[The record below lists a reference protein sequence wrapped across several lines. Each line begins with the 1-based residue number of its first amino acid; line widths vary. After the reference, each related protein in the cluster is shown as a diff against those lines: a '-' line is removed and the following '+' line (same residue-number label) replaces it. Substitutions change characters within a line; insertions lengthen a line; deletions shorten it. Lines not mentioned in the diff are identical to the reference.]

1 VAEPRRKSGGKT
13 DTRGPKKAA
22 AKSKSKRKAKL
33 SSKSRVGVA
42 DRCEAERLVI
52 QRRTEQLRAMVGIA
66 ETMLRHTSLDDLLSA
81 ITRELYRIIRFDRTS
96 VALLDPDGH
105 SLVLSHIHTADGVI
119 HDPAEGRRIPLD
131 ESTLVGWVATHRK
144 PMRRCEVAGD
154 DRFDEVVREA
164 KLQSDIV
171 VPLISRGRL
180 IGTLNAGSVT
190 EDAFTEE
197 DLENLVSCANLVCGA
212 IEHALLLKDAR
223 DIGDRYQKLRQHGS
237 DIFMLIEKNTGR
249 LTEVN
254 RKCCDTLRY
263 TDAELLTKTFFD
275 LFPQEDQYQARR
287 DFINVLSEKTRSFID
302 RRMIKKDGEIIFVD
316 INANMITIKDDT
328 FIQVVMNDVS
338 QRKMLEQQIIMQN
351 KNLQDANKSL
361 REVDQMKMEFLDNIS
376 HELRTPLSII
386 IAYSEALREENI
398 EPEDRANFLDV
409 IVENGQD
416 LLQLIDDL
424 LDLSDLEMS
433 GAMVNTSLSH
443 VHDVV
448 RSVWRRVERL
458 AADKRIRIDFEP
470 GEDVPVI
477 HIDNR
482 RITQVLMCLLH
493 NAIKFTGERG
503 SITVR
508 TKLGQ
513 GGVLVEVEDT
523 GTGIAPD
530 QLPKIFDAFK
540 QLDGSSTRKWGGLGI
555 GLAMAKHIVELHG
568 GRIRVESD
576 EGRGSVFTFVLPVD
590 LDDDFLKRDNRN
602 KSLDPYK
609 TTF

>member
-1 VAEPRRKSGGKT
+1 
-13 DTRGPKKAA
+13 
-22 AKSKSKRKAKL
+22 
-33 SSKSRVGVA
+33 
-42 DRCEAERLVI
+42 
-52 QRRTEQLRAMVGIA
+52 MVSIA
-66 ETMLRHTSLDDLLSA
+66 ETMLRHTNLDDILSA

-96 VALLDPDGH
+96 VALLGPDGR
-105 SLVLSHIHTADGVI
+105 SLVLSHIHTADGMI
-119 HDPAEGRRIPLD
+119 DDPAEGRRIPLD

-144 PMRRCEVAGD
+144 PVLRGKVAGN

-164 KLQSDIV
+164 KLQSDMV
-171 VPLISRGRL
+171 VPLVARGRL

-197 DLENLVSCANLVCGA
+197 DLENLLSCANLVCGA
-212 IEHALLLKDAR
+212 IEHALSLKEAR
-223 DIGDRYQKLRQHGS
+223 DIGDRYQKLQQHGS

-249 LTEVN
+249 LSEVN

-275 LFPQEDQYQARR
+275 LFPKEDQYQARR

-302 RRMIKKDGEIIFVD
+302 RRMIKKNGEIIFVD
-316 INANMITIKDDT
+316 ISANMITIKDET
-328 FIQVVMNDVS
+328 FIQVVMHDVS

-386 IAYSEALREENI
+386 IAYSEALRDENI
-398 EPEDRANFLDV
+398 GPENRAKFLGV
-409 IVENGQD
+409 IAENGQD

-424 LDLSDLEMS
+424 LDLSHLEMS

-458 AADKRIRIDFEP
+458 AADKRIRIEFEP

-477 HIDNR
+477 YIDNR
-482 RITQVLMCLLH
+482 RITQVLMSLLH

-508 TKLGQ
+508 TRLSEE
-513 GGVLVEVEDT
+513 GVLVQVEDT

-568 GRIRVESD
+568 GRIWVESD
-576 EGRGSVFTFVLPVD
+576 EERGSVFTFVLPVD
-590 LDDDFLKRDNRN
+590 FDDDFLKRDNRN

>member
-1 VAEPRRKSGGKT
+1 
-13 DTRGPKKAA
+13 
-22 AKSKSKRKAKL
+22 
-33 SSKSRVGVA
+33 
-42 DRCEAERLVI
+42 
-52 QRRTEQLRAMVGIA
+52 MVNIA
-66 ETMLRHTSLDDLLSA
+66 ETMLRHTNLDDILSA

-96 VALLDPDGH
+96 VALLGPDGR
-105 SLVLSHIHTADGVI
+105 SLVLSHIHTADGMI
-119 HDPAEGRRIPLD
+119 DDPAEGRRIPLD

-144 PMRRCEVAGD
+144 PMLRGKVAGN

-164 KLQSDIV
+164 NLQSDMV
-171 VPLISRGRL
+171 VPLVAGGRL

-197 DLENLVSCANLVCGA
+197 DLENLLSCANLVCGA
-212 IEHALLLKDAR
+212 IEHALSLKEAR
-223 DIGDRYQKLRQHGS
+223 DIGDRYQKLQQHGS

-249 LTEVN
+249 LSEVN

-302 RRMIKKDGEIIFVD
+302 RRMIKKNGEIIFVD
-316 INANMITIKDDT
+316 ISANMITIKDET
-328 FIQVVMNDVS
+328 FIQVVMHDVS

-351 KNLQDANKSL
+351 KNLQNANKSL

-386 IAYSEALREENI
+386 IAYSEALRDENI
-398 EPEDRANFLDV
+398 GPENRAKFLGV
-409 IVENGQD
+409 IAENGQD

-424 LDLSDLEMS
+424 LDLSHLEMS

-458 AADKRIRIDFEP
+458 AADKRIRIEFEP

-477 HIDNR
+477 YIDNR

-508 TKLGQ
+508 TRLGEE
-513 GGVLVEVEDT
+513 GVLVEVEDT
-523 GTGIAPD
+523 GTGVAPD

-568 GRIRVESD
+568 GRIWVESD
-576 EGRGSVFTFVLPVD
+576 EERGSVFTFVLPVE
-590 LDDDFLKRDNRN
+590 LDDDFVKRDNRN

>member
-1 VAEPRRKSGGKT
+1 
-13 DTRGPKKAA
+13 
-22 AKSKSKRKAKL
+22 
-33 SSKSRVGVA
+33 
-42 DRCEAERLVI
+42 
-52 QRRTEQLRAMVGIA
+52 MVSIA
-66 ETMLRHTSLDDLLSA
+66 ETMLRHTNLDDILSA

-96 VALLDPDGH
+96 VALLGPDGR
-105 SLVLSHIHTADGVI
+105 SLVLSHIHTADGMI
-119 HDPAEGRRIPLD
+119 DDPAEGRRIPLD

-144 PMRRCEVAGD
+144 PVLRGKVAGN

-164 KLQSDIV
+164 KLQSDMV
-171 VPLISRGRL
+171 VPLVARGRL

-197 DLENLVSCANLVCGA
+197 DLENLLSCANLVCGA
-212 IEHALLLKDAR
+212 IEHALSLKEAR
-223 DIGDRYQKLRQHGS
+223 DIGDRYQKLQQHGS

-249 LTEVN
+249 LSEVN

-275 LFPQEDQYQARR
+275 LFPKEDQYQARR

-302 RRMIKKDGEIIFVD
+302 RRMIKKNGEIIFVD
-316 INANMITIKDDT
+316 ISANMITIKDET
-328 FIQVVMNDVS
+328 FIQVVMHDVS

-386 IAYSEALREENI
+386 IAYSEALRDENI
-398 EPEDRANFLDV
+398 GPENRAKFLGV
-409 IVENGQD
+409 IAENGQD

-424 LDLSDLEMS
+424 LDLSHLEMS

-458 AADKRIRIDFEP
+458 AADKRIRLEFEP

-477 HIDNR
+477 YIDNR
-482 RITQVLMCLLH
+482 RITQVLMSLLH

-508 TKLGQ
+508 TRLSEE
-513 GGVLVEVEDT
+513 GVLVQVEDT

-568 GRIRVESD
+568 GRIWVESD
-576 EGRGSVFTFVLPVD
+576 EERGSVFTFVLPVD
-590 LDDDFLKRDNRN
+590 FDDDFLKRDNRN

>member
-1 VAEPRRKSGGKT
+1 MLE
-13 DTRGPKKAA
+13 
-22 AKSKSKRKAKL
+22 
-33 SSKSRVGVA
+33 
-42 DRCEAERLVI
+42 
-52 QRRTEQLRAMVGIA
+52 IA
-66 ETMLRHTSLDDLLSA
+66 ETMLRHTNLDDILSA

-96 VALLDPDGH
+96 VALLCPDDH
-105 SLVLSHIHTADGVI
+105 SLVLSHIHTADGMI
-119 HDPAEGRRIPLD
+119 YDPAEGRRIPLD

-144 PMRRCEVAGD
+144 PMLRGKVAGD

-164 KLQSDIV
+164 KLQSDMV
-171 VPLISRGRL
+171 VPLVAGGRL

-197 DLENLVSCANLVCGA
+197 DLENLLSCANLVCGA
-212 IEHALLLKDAR
+212 IEHALSLKEAR
-223 DIGDRYQKLRQHGS
+223 DIGDRYQKLQQHGS

-249 LTEVN
+249 LSEVN

-275 LFPQEDQYQARR
+275 LFPKEDQYQARR

-302 RRMIKKDGEIIFVD
+302 RRMIKKNGEIIFVD
-316 INANMITIKDDT
+316 ISANMITIKDET
-328 FIQVVMNDVS
+328 FIQVVMHDVS

-376 HELRTPLSII
+376 HELRTPLSVI
-386 IAYSEALREENI
+386 IAYSEALRDENI
-398 EPEDRANFLDV
+398 GPENRAKFLGV
-409 IVENGQD
+409 IAENGQD

-424 LDLSDLEMS
+424 LDLSHLEMS

-458 AADKRIRIDFEP
+458 AADKRIRLEFEP

-477 HIDNR
+477 YIDNR
-482 RITQVLMCLLH
+482 RITQVLMSLLH

-508 TKLGQ
+508 TKLGEE
-513 GGVLVEVEDT
+513 GVLVEVEDT

-568 GRIRVESD
+568 GRIWVESD
-576 EGRGSVFTFVLPVD
+576 EERGSVFTFVLPVD

>member
-1 VAEPRRKSGGKT
+1 
-13 DTRGPKKAA
+13 
-22 AKSKSKRKAKL
+22 
-33 SSKSRVGVA
+33 
-42 DRCEAERLVI
+42 
-52 QRRTEQLRAMVGIA
+52 MVGIA
-66 ETMLRHTSLDDLLSA
+66 ETMLRHTNLDDILSA

-96 VALLDPDGH
+96 VALLAPDDH
-105 SLVLSHIHTADGVI
+105 TLVLSHIHTADGVI
-119 HDPAEGRRIPLD
+119 QDPAGGRRIPLD

-154 DRFDEVVREA
+154 YRFDEVVREA
-164 KLQSDIV
+164 KLQSDMV
-171 VPLISRGRL
+171 VPLITRGRL

-197 DLENLVSCANLVCGA
+197 DLENLARCANLVCGA
-212 IEHALLLKDAR
+212 IEHTLLLGEAR
-223 DIGDRYQKLRQHGS
+223 DIGDRYQKLQQYGS

-249 LTEVN
+249 LAEVN

-275 LFPQEDQYQARR
+275 LFPQEDHYQARR
-287 DFINVLSEKTRSFID
+287 DFINVLSEKTRSFIE
-302 RRMIKKDGEIIFVD
+302 RRMIKKNGEIMFVD
-316 INANMITIKDDT
+316 ISANMITIKDET
-328 FIQVVMNDVS
+328 FIQVVMHDVS

-386 IAYSEALREENI
+386 IAYSEALREDHI
-398 EPEDRANFLDV
+398 GQEDRAKFLDV
-409 IVENGQD
+409 IAENGQD

-424 LDLSDLEMS
+424 LDLSHLEMS

-458 AADKRIRIDFEP
+458 AADKRIRIEFEP
-470 GEDVPVI
+470 GKDVPVI
-477 HIDNR
+477 YIDNR

-493 NAIKFTGERG
+493 NAIKFTGEMG

-508 TKLGQ
+508 TKLGED
-513 GGVLVEVEDT
+513 GVLVEVEDT

-568 GRIRVESD
+568 GRIWVESD
-576 EGRGSVFTFVLPVD
+576 EGRGSVFTFVLPAD

-602 KSLDPYK
+602 KSLDPFK

>member
-1 VAEPRRKSGGKT
+1 
-13 DTRGPKKAA
+13 
-22 AKSKSKRKAKL
+22 
-33 SSKSRVGVA
+33 
-42 DRCEAERLVI
+42 
-52 QRRTEQLRAMVGIA
+52 MVNIA
-66 ETMLRHTSLDDLLSA
+66 ETMLRHTNLDDILSA

-96 VALLDPDGH
+96 VALLGPDGR
-105 SLVLSHIHTADGVI
+105 SLVLSHIHTADGMI
-119 HDPAEGRRIPLD
+119 DDPAEGRRIPLD

-144 PMRRCEVAGD
+144 PMLRGKVAGN

-164 KLQSDIV
+164 NLQSDMV
-171 VPLISRGRL
+171 VPLVAGGRL

-197 DLENLVSCANLVCGA
+197 DLENLLSCANLVCGA
-212 IEHALLLKDAR
+212 IEHALSLKEAR
-223 DIGDRYQKLRQHGS
+223 DIGDRYQKLQQHGS

-249 LTEVN
+249 LSEVN

-302 RRMIKKDGEIIFVD
+302 RRMIKKNGEIIFVD
-316 INANMITIKDDT
+316 ISANMITIKDET
-328 FIQVVMNDVS
+328 FIQGVMHDVS

-351 KNLQDANKSL
+351 KNLQNANKSL

-386 IAYSEALREENI
+386 IAYSEALRDENI
-398 EPEDRANFLDV
+398 GPENRAKFLGV
-409 IVENGQD
+409 IAENGQD

-424 LDLSDLEMS
+424 LDLSHLEMS

-458 AADKRIRIDFEP
+458 AADKRIRIEFEP

-477 HIDNR
+477 YIDNR

-508 TKLGQ
+508 TRLGEE
-513 GGVLVEVEDT
+513 GVLVEVEDT
-523 GTGIAPD
+523 GTGVAPD

-568 GRIRVESD
+568 GRIWVESD
-576 EGRGSVFTFVLPVD
+576 EERGSVFTFVLPVE
-590 LDDDFLKRDNRN
+590 LDDDFVKRDNRN

>member
-1 VAEPRRKSGGKT
+1 MAEPRRKSGGKT
-13 DTRGPKKAA
+13 TTRGPEKAA
-22 AKSKSKRKAKL
+22 AKSKSKRKAKPP
-33 SSKSRVGVA
+33 SKSPEGVA
-42 DRCEAERLVI
+42 DRCEAERLVS
-52 QRRTEQLRAMVGIA
+52 QRRTEQLRAMVNIA
-66 ETMLRHTSLDDLLSA
+66 ETMLRHTNLDDILSA

-96 VALLDPDGH
+96 VALLGPDGR
-105 SLVLSHIHTADGVI
+105 SLVLSHIHTADGMI
-119 HDPAEGRRIPLD
+119 DDPAEGRRIPLD

-144 PMRRCEVAGD
+144 PMLRGKVAGN

-164 KLQSDIV
+164 KLQSDMV
-171 VPLISRGRL
+171 VPLVARGRL

-197 DLENLVSCANLVCGA
+197 DLENLLSCANLVCGA
-212 IEHALLLKDAR
+212 IEHALSLKEAR
-223 DIGDRYQKLRQHGS
+223 DIGDRYQKLQQHGS

-249 LTEVN
+249 LSEVN

-302 RRMIKKDGEIIFVD
+302 RRMIKKNGEIIFVD
-316 INANMITIKDDT
+316 ISANMITIKDET
-328 FIQVVMNDVS
+328 FIQGVMHDVS

-351 KNLQDANKSL
+351 KNLQNANKSL

-386 IAYSEALREENI
+386 IAYSEALRDENI
-398 EPEDRANFLDV
+398 GPENRAKFLGV
-409 IVENGQD
+409 IAENGQD

-424 LDLSDLEMS
+424 LDLSHLEMS

-458 AADKRIRIDFEP
+458 AADKRIRIEFEP

-477 HIDNR
+477 YIDNR

-508 TKLGQ
+508 TRLGEE
-513 GGVLVEVEDT
+513 GVLVEVEDT
-523 GTGIAPD
+523 GTGVAPD

-568 GRIRVESD
+568 GRIWVESD
-576 EGRGSVFTFVLPVD
+576 EERGSVFTFVLPVE
-590 LDDDFLKRDNRN
+590 LDDDFVKRDNRN